1 MESVSLQETQ
11 LDEPTVEVVATV
23 EESIAAE
30 KKAKPALKKKA
41 KKVYEAVRVMNCDR
55 CGQATVHT
63 LFNYETKVY
72 KCNICGSFH
81 TKRN

>member
-1 MESVSLQETQ
+1 MEVVQDTQ
-11 LDEPTVEVVATV
+11 FETVEDVISKIT
-23 EESIAAE
+23 E
-30 KKAKPALKKKA
+30 KKPTARKKA

-55 CGQATVHT
+55 CGQVTAHT

-81 TKRN
+81 TKRNY